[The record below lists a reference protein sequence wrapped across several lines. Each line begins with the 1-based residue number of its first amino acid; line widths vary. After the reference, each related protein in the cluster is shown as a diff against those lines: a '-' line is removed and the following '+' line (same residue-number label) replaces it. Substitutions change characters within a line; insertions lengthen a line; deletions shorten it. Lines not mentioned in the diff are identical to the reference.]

1 MEKEMAITAAD
12 VKKLREAT
20 GAGMMDC
27 KKALTEVDGNF
38 DAAVDHLRKKGLGA
52 AEKKAGR
59 VAAEGIV
66 VTANHGNA
74 SIVLE
79 VNAETDF
86 VSKNDQFL
94 EFVNTLANFILDK
107 RPADVPSLLAMT
119 FEGELTVEQALS
131 QLIATIGENM
141 SIRRFQVLEASGTV
155 AGYIH
160 GAGKIGVLVAVEGQA
175 DDALAA
181 IAKGVA
187 MHVAAVNPQ
196 FVSRDEVTED
206 IAARERKVLTERAL
220 ASGKPEAIVEK
231 IVTGQMNKFFS
242 ENCLL
247 DQEFVMD
254 SDKTVAKAVADVQ
267 ADAKI
272 VAVARFALG
281 EGIEKKE
288 EDFAAEVAAQIAG

>member
-1 MEKEMAITAAD
+1 MEIKMAITAAD

-27 KKALTEVDGNF
+27 KKALTEVDGDF
-38 DAAVDHLRKKGLGA
+38 EAGVDYLRKKGLGA
-52 AEKKAGR
+52 ADKKAGR
-59 VAAEGIV
+59 IAAEGIV
-66 VTANHGNA
+66 VTLSKGNTA
-74 SIVLE
+74 VVLE

-86 VSKNDQFL
+86 VSKNDQFVA
-94 EFVNTLANFILDK
+94 FVDQLAEFILEK
-107 RPADVPSLLAMT
+107 RPVDVAALIGMS
-119 FEGELTVEQALS
+119 FDGDLTIEQTLS

-141 SIRRFQVLEASGTV
+141 SIRRFQVLEA
-155 AGYIH
+155 AGVVSAYVH
-160 GAGKIGVLVAVEGQA
+160 GAGKIGVLVAIEGEA
-175 DDALAA
+175 DDALNAVA
-181 IAKGVA
+181 RGVA

-196 FVSRDEVTED
+196 FVSRDEVTAD
-206 IAARERKVLTERAL
+206 IADRERKILTDRAL
-220 ASGKPEAIVEK
+220 ASGKPEAIVDK

-254 SDKTVAKAVADVQ
+254 SDNTVAKAVAAVQ
-267 ADAKI
+267 AGAKI
-272 VAVARFALG
+272 AAVARFALG